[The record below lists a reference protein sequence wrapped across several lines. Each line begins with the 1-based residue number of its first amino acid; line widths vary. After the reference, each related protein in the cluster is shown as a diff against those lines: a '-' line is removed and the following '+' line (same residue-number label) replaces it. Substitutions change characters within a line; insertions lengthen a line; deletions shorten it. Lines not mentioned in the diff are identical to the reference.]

1 MTAIWGVMH
10 LLAVCIVAQC
20 LLPGVVAARETI
32 LPDSPT
38 WCARHVPAAQPQCL
52 RLEGDCRAAL
62 PDMRS
67 AGGCPSRELEACVA
81 RQSNGGS
88 WCALLCCFDPD
99 APACR
104 AAANALPQVFSQPE
118 R

>member
-1 MTAIWGVMH
+1 MTAFLGAIR
-10 LLAVCIVAQC
+10 LLAACVMALC
-20 LLPGVVAARETI
+20 LLPAAVAARDPI
-32 LPDSPT
+32 QLDSPA
-38 WCARHVPAAQPQCL
+38 WCARHAPAAQPQCL
-52 RLEGDCRAAL
+52 RLESDCRAAL

-99 APACR
+99 DPACR
-104 AAANALPQVFSQPE
+104 AAATALPQVFSLPE